1 MYNFYLPPP
10 SYTYLKEKFANMNW
24 LKLDV
29 DMAIKLNNFLHDNC
43 QYMLIFMDS
52 NYKDYIPIIITK
64 EIDSEIIVMCE
75 FMYNREKNMAEI
87 YNVGTHI
94 VHRQRGYA
102 KGLNKVFTE
111 LQHMLRCDLW
121 IAVALNNPMYKV
133 ASDIY
138 LNMGF
143 TNDVKVSYKTPTGI
157 IYPPGFMEMKRNYK
171 SFEKEQAS
179 VQQPGL
185 TTLP

>member
-10 SYTYLKEKFANMNW
+10 SYIYLKEKFPNMNW

-29 DMAIKLNNFLHDNC
+29 NMAIKLNNFLHDNC

-52 NYKDYIPIIITK
+52 NYRDYIPIIVTK
-64 EIDSEIIVMCE
+64 EIDDDIIIMCE
-75 FMYNREKNMAEI
+75 FMYNPKTNMAEI
-87 YNVGTHI
+87 YNIGTNI
-94 VHRQRGYA
+94 VYRQRGHA
-102 KGLNKVFTE
+102 KGLNTVFTD
-111 LQHMLRCDLW
+111 LQHMLECDLW

-143 TNDVKVSYKTPTGI
+143 IDDVKISYKTPTGVL
-157 IYPPGFMEMKRNYK
+157 YPPGFMEMKRHYEILK
-171 SFEKEQAS
+171 KEDS
-179 VQQPGL
+179 TP
-185 TTLP
+185 PIED